1 MHLRTYENVDEGITT
16 VPVDLYIQAIDGY
29 REARDKIMEL
39 QEELQR
45 ANGQISLMNSLLKE
59 SENKKDGS

>member
-45 ANGQISLMNSLLKE
+45 ANGQISLIRSLLKE

>member
-1 MHLRTYENVDEGITT
+1 MHLRTYENVEENTTT
-16 VPVDLYIQAIDGY
+16 VPLDLYIQAIDGY
-29 REARDKIMEL
+29 REARDKILEL

-45 ANGQISLMNSLLKE
+45 ANGQISLIRSLLKE